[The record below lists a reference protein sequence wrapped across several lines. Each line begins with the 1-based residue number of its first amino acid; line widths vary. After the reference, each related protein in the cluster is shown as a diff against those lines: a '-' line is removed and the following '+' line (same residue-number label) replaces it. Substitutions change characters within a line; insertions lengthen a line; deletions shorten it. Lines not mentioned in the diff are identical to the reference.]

1 MMKKSLLTVALLAV
15 WSLVSAQSL
24 RFELD
29 GYVYADGEEVVCVE
43 KDLMMGEIAQEFQI
57 HNVSENDINVVV
69 MKEVLEPLEGVEH
82 TFCWGLCFG
91 PNTLVSPPLLMEAG
105 TFSEEGGFSVHAQ
118 NFDPY
123 FTGDPAQWI
132 QGSTVVK
139 YTAYDLDNEDDK
151 VSLVVRF
158 VSDLSSVDENEMS
171 LSRAYPNPASS
182 MVRFDVNCEDAASVV
197 LYNVTGREV
206 MRQNVENGQVVLS
219 VSDFEDGIYLCNLV
233 VNGRVVRTEK
243 FVVAK

>member
-24 RFELD
+24 RFELN

-69 MKEVLEPLEGVEH
+69 MKEELLSMEGVEN

-91 PNTLVSPPLLMEAG
+91 PNTLVSPPLLLKAD
-105 TFSEEGGFSVHAQ
+105 SISRPGGFSVHAK
-118 NFDPY
+118 FDPY
-123 FTGDPAQWI
+123 YTGDPAQWI
-132 QGSTVVK
+132 QGSVVVK

-158 VSDLSSVDENEMS
+158 VSDLSSVDENQMS
-171 LSRAYPNPASS
+171 LGHAYPNPASS
-182 MVRFDVNCEDAASVV
+182 MVRFDVSCEDAASVV
-197 LYNVTGREV
+197 LYNVTGCEV